1 MILEGNS
8 FKRLNILIN
17 NFSFYDSN
25 EVNMIKF
32 SIIICRLTHDVEIV
46 DTKMKLNQKREG
58 LNKLK
63 KLVAKK
69 DPKSMQ
75 VFGP

>member
-1 MILEGNS
+1 M
-8 FKRLNILIN
+8 
-17 NFSFYDSN
+17 Y
-25 EVNMIKF
+25 MIKF
-32 SIIICRLTHDVEIV
+32 LIKTYRLTHDVEIV

-63 KLVAKK
+63 KLAAKK